1 MMRPVVLLS
10 LISVAQGKILPI
22 NTDEDF
28 ESTVMNDASVW
39 VILFTSQ
46 SRESETQ
53 SLLEKVTRAD
63 QMMGGEVKFGVADV
77 DYVKAVASEF
87 NVRKRMLPR
96 VLVFPTR
103 ARQAEI
109 LRDSDFTVVAVAKL
123 LTENTKVD
131 GVYQKLTLA
140 IGGADEL

>member
-1 MMRPVVLLS
+1 MRHALL
-10 LISVAQGKILPI
+10 LALCALAHAKILPI

-28 ESTVMNDASVW
+28 ESTVMNDAGVW

-109 LRDSDFTVVAVAKL
+109 LRDSDFTVVAVASL